1 MMNIRKAFKS
11 LAAITLLL
19 GSTWA
24 LADPPAQVGRL
35 NYLWG
40 TVSFAPADAPNEW
53 GAAPINRPLTSGDR
67 LWADNDGRVEM
78 RIGSTAIRMAALTSM
93 DVLRL
98 DEFGAQ
104 LRLAQGT
111 LNVHLRRLDVGD
123 SFEIS
128 TPGGAV
134 LLTQP
139 GSYRVNVDPAGATT
153 AVLVRRGQ
161 ADVLTGNAPYV
172 VRDNQLS
179 FISAQ
184 GQEVY
189 AAPAPD
195 EFDNWAMTRDRQ
207 EARVV
212 ATRYVPQE
220 MTGYEDL
227 DQHGAWRTVP
237 EYGAVWVPTTVAADW
252 APYRQGH
259 WVWISPWGWTWV
271 DNAPWGFAPYH
282 YGRWVWLGNHWG
294 WAPGA
299 RVARPVYAPALVAFV
314 GGANWSVT
322 VGGGPAVGWVPL
334 GWREPYIPWYRHSPT
349 YVRNVNITHVTNI
362 TVINHYT
369 NVNNVNHIR
378 YVNRDVPSG
387 TTVVTRDTFVS
398 ARHVHESRLNV
409 PGHALSAARVTH
421 EAPVALPER
430 GSLVLARPGPRVPAA
445 IAAREVIA
453 VTAPPAAVAPV
464 TRGPRDSN
472 PGNTSSPSNTTGDPG
487 RAVEHDR
494 RIRVIGAQ
502 PRSTAIAQPKAA
514 DTPPPAPVDR
524 VPSVVPPAVTVA
536 PAAPAPVAPA
546 TPAASPPTAAPVTP
560 TAVERR
566 GPPREPR
573 ANTTPTQ
580 VTSPVPAQ
588 AAVPAP
594 VPAPAPPQVDAPTQ
608 PQRPVAPAPAPAPA
622 TAATSPP
629 TAAPVTPAAV
639 ERRGPPREPRVNT
652 APAQA
657 AAPVPTPV
665 APQVDVQAQQ
675 RQAQQ
680 EQQRQARLQADAQA
694 QQQRQAQQEQQRQA
708 QQQQQARLQAQ
719 KEQQHQA
726 VQQRA
731 QQVQQQRD
739 QQYQQAQ
746 QVEQQR
752 QVKQQQL
759 HAQQQA
765 QRQAER
771 AEKQRRA
778 DAQPPQAPP
787 AQPQQQR

>member
-1 MMNIRKAFKS
+1 MKIFKALIA
-11 LAAITLLL
+11 LALLS
-19 GSTWA
+19 GAA

-35 NYLWG
+35 NYLSG

-53 GAAPINRPLTSGDR
+53 VAAPINRPLTSGDR
-67 LWADNDGRVEM
+67 LWADSDGRAEM

-98 DEFGAQ
+98 DELGTQ

-111 LNVHLRRLDVGD
+111 LNVQLRRLDAGE
-123 SFEIS
+123 SFEIN
-128 TPGGAV
+128 TPAGAV
-134 LLTQP
+134 VLTQP

-161 ADVLTGNAPYV
+161 ADVLTFNAPYT

-179 FISAQ
+179 FIAAQ
-184 GQEVY
+184 GQEVF

-195 EFDNWAMTRDRQ
+195 EFDNWAMARDRQ

-237 EYGAVWVPTTVAADW
+237 EYGAVWVPTTVAAGW

-282 YGRWVWLGNHWG
+282 YGRWIWLGNHWA

-314 GGANWSVT
+314 GGANWSIT

-334 GWREPYIPWYRHSPT
+334 GWREPYIPWYRHSPA
-349 YVRNVNITHVTNI
+349 YVRNVNVTHVTNI

-398 ARHVHESRLNV
+398 ARHVQNATLNV

-421 EAPVALPER
+421 EAPVAQPER
-430 GSLVLARPGPRVPAA
+430 GSLVLARPSPRLPAA
-445 IAAREVIA
+445 IAAREVVA
-453 VTAPPAAVAPV
+453 ATAPPAPAVR
-464 TRGPRDSN
+464 TLRD
-472 PGNTSSPSNTTGDPG
+472 GGSSAVEPS
-487 RAVEHDR
+487 RAAEHDR
-494 RIRVIGAQ
+494 RIRMLNT
-502 PRSTAIAQPKAA
+502 PSRAA
-514 DTPPPAPVDR
+514 VAAPAKTVESPPPQPVVNR
-524 VPSVVPPAVTVA
+524 TPVA
-536 PAAPAPVAPA
+536 PAAAPPAAPVAPVA
-546 TPAASPPTAAPVTP
+546 PTAAI
-560 TAVERR
+560 ERR

-573 ANTTPTQ
+573 TNT
-580 VTSPVPAQ
+580 
-588 AAVPAP
+588 
-594 VPAPAPPQVDAPTQ
+594 
-608 PQRPVAPAPAPAPA
+608 APAPAPAP
-622 TAATSPP
+622 T
-629 TAAPVTPAAV
+629 
-639 ERRGPPREPRVNT
+639 T
-652 APAQA
+652 APA
-657 AAPVPTPV
+657 TPP
-665 APQVDVQAQQ
+665 ADTQLQQQQ
-675 RQAQQ
+675 RQAQL
-680 EQQRQARLQADAQA
+680 EQQRQARA
-694 QQQRQAQQEQQRQA
+694 QA
-708 QQQQQARLQAQ
+708 QQQQQARLQQQ

-731 QQVQQQRD
+731 QQVQQQREL
-739 QQYQQAQ
+739 QFQQAQ

-752 QVKQQQL
+752 QLKHQ
-759 HAQQQA
+759 QQQA

-771 AEKQRRA
+771 AEKTRRA
-778 DAQPPQAPP
+778 DAHPPQTTAPP
-787 AQPQQQR
+787 PR